1 MLAAL
6 TGALTASRLG
16 IAGTI
21 IGAAFMSLASTVG
34 SAIYKHY
41 ITSSNERLRAAAA
54 SLAPKASHSRGG
66 LGGRPAPRPGG
77 AGPAGAGPAG
87 RQGCLDRRPDPARR
101 QSTAGPTRRY
111 PVRELGAPP
120 RRRMATSRPTG
131 PRPDLPARYPN
142 GDLASART
150 QTFAWDQPGPDR
162 RGPATGAAWAATR
175 RPPRPPTERS
185 GRPADL
191 VGRSPGRPRPGRPG
205 DPGRPDQSSAASPA
219 PDAGHR
225 WPWARRRWVIAAAT
239 ALGVFVVTM
248 GAVTVFEVLAGK
260 PLDAVVWHQ
269 HSSGTTLGG
278 LVGGSGGHHPRP
290 STSPT
295 PSHSPGSSHSP
306 RPSHTPS
313 STPTPTTSSPT
324 PTPSGSPSPSSSA
337 TPSGNASSPPRRTR
351 PRPPPRPRHRAHP
364 PRPLAPRTIQRGRDS
379 APPGP
384 ARHSRQR
391 AGQSRVGYR
400 RP

>member
-6 TGALTASRLG
+6 TGAVTASRLG

-41 ITSSNERLRAAAA
+41 LTRSNERLRAAAA
-54 SLAPKASHSRGG
+54 SLAPKASHSAVASAVARHHAQQDPIQPG
-66 LGGRPAPRPGG
+66 PARPG
-77 AGPAGAGPAG
+77 PASWDRASWDRAA
-87 RQGCLDRRPDPARR
+87 LDQAALDQAALDQAARDQAAR
-101 QSTAGPTRRY
+101 DQTQRY
-111 PVRELGAPP
+111 PVRQLGAPP
-120 RRRMATSRPTG
+120 APAHGYVS
-131 PRPDLPARYPN
+131 PDGTETQIMPARYPD

-150 QTFAWDQPGPDR
+150 QTFAWDQPGPDQH
-162 RGPATGAAWAATR
+162 GPADTVRNTVRGA
-175 RPPRPPTERS
+175 
-185 GRPADL
+185 PADL
-191 VGRSPGRPRPGRPG
+191 GGDVPTARLRAPA
-205 DPGRPDQSSAASPA
+205 DPGRPDQPGAAGPP

-225 WPWARRRWVIAAAT
+225 WPWTRWPWTRRRWVIAAAT
-239 ALGVFVVTM
+239 ALGVFVVAM

-290 STSPT
+290 GTSPS

-313 STPTPTTSSPT
+313 SSPSPTTSSPT

-337 TPSGNASSPPRRTR
+337 TPSGNASSPAAPNSS
-351 PRPPPRPRHRAHP
+351 PPA
-364 PRPLAPRTIQRGRDS
+364 AQTAS
-379 APPGP
+379 PG
-384 ARHSRQR
+384 ASR
-391 AGQSRVGYR
+391 
-400 RP
+400 

>member
-41 ITSSNERLRAAAA
+41 ITSSNKRLRAAAA
-54 SLAPKASHSRGG
+54 SLAPKASHSAVASAVARHHAQEE
-66 LGGRPAPRPGG
+66 L
-77 AGPAGAGPAG
+77 AGPGPV
-87 RQGCLDRRPDPARR
+87 RPSRVQPE
-101 QSTAGPTRRY
+101 PTQRY
-111 PVRELGAPP
+111 PARELGAPP
-120 RRRMATSRPTG
+120 PPAHGYVS
-131 PRPDLPARYPN
+131 PDGTETQILPARYPN

-150 QTFAWDQPGPDR
+150 QTFAWDQPADR
-162 RGPATGAAWAATR
+162 RGPADTIHGAPGAPGA
-175 RPPRPPTERS
+175 
-185 GRPADL
+185 PADL
-191 VGRSPGRPRPGRPG
+191 GGFGGDVPTARLRAPG
-205 DPGRPDQSSAASPA
+205 DPGRPDQPDPAGAA

-225 WPWARRRWVIAAAT
+225 WAWARRRWVIAVAT
-239 ALGVFVVTM
+239 ALGVFVITM

-260 PLDAVVWHQ
+260 PLDAVLWHQ

-295 PSHSPGSSHSP
+295 PTHSPGSSHSP
-306 RPSHTPS
+306 RPSQTPS
-313 STPTPTTSSPT
+313 SSPTPTTSSPA

-337 TPSGNASSPPRRTR
+337 APSGHASAPAAPNSSPPAAQT
-351 PRPPPRPRHRAHP
+351 A
-364 PRPLAPRTIQRGRDS
+364 S
-379 APPGP
+379 PG
-384 ARHSRQR
+384 ASR
-391 AGQSRVGYR
+391 
-400 RP
+400 

>member
-41 ITSSNERLRAAAA
+41 ITSSNKRLRAAAA
-54 SLAPKASHSRGG
+54 SLAPKASHSAVASAVARHHAQEELAQPGQAQPG
-66 LGGRPAPRPGG
+66 QVGPGPVRPGQFQ
-77 AGPAGAGPAG
+77 AE
-87 RQGCLDRRPDPARR
+87 
-101 QSTAGPTRRY
+101 PTQRY
-111 PVRELGAPP
+111 PVRELGAPAAP
-120 RRRMATSRPTG
+120 AHGYVS
-131 PRPDLPARYPN
+131 PDGTETQILPARYPN

-150 QTFAWDQPGPDR
+150 QTFAWDQPSDR
-162 RGPATGAAWAATR
+162 RGPADLGGLGGDVPTAR
-175 RPPRPPTERS
+175 LRPP
-185 GRPADL
+185 G
-191 VGRSPGRPRPGRPG
+191 GPGRPG
-205 DPGRPDQSSAASPA
+205 DPGRPDQSIAASPA
-219 PDAGHR
+219 LDAGHR
-225 WPWARRRWVIAAAT
+225 WAWARRRWVIAAAT

-248 GAVTVFEVLAGK
+248 GAVTAFEVLAGK

-295 PSHSPGSSHSP
+295 PTHSPGSSHSP

-313 STPTPTTSSPT
+313 SSPTPTPSSPA

-337 TPSGNASSPPRRTR
+337 APSGNASTPAAPNSSPPAAKTAS
-351 PRPPPRPRHRAHP
+351 PGAS
-364 PRPLAPRTIQRGRDS
+364 T
-379 APPGP
+379 PGP
-384 ARHSRQR
+384 
-391 AGQSRVGYR
+391 
-400 RP
+400 

>member
-6 TGALTASRLG
+6 TGAVTASRLG

-41 ITSSNERLRAAAA
+41 LTRSNERLRAAAA
-54 SLAPKASHSRGG
+54 SLAPKASHSAVASAVARHHAQQD
-66 LGGRPAPRPGG
+66 PIHP
-77 AGPAGAGPAG
+77 GPAWPGDRASWDRAA
-87 RQGCLDRRPDPARR
+87 LDQAALDQAALDQAARD
-101 QSTAGPTRRY
+101 QTQRY
-111 PVRELGAPP
+111 PVRQLGAPP
-120 RRRMATSRPTG
+120 APAHGYVS
-131 PRPDLPARYPN
+131 PD
-142 GDLASART
+142 GTET
-150 QTFAWDQPGPDR
+150 QIMPGPVPGR
-162 RGPATGAAWAATR
+162 RLRLGPDPDVRLGPAAPAPDQHGPDQHGPADTVRNTVRGA
-175 RPPRPPTERS
+175 
-185 GRPADL
+185 PADL
-191 VGRSPGRPRPGRPG
+191 GGDVPTARLRAPA
-205 DPGRPDQSSAASPA
+205 DPGRPDQPGAAGPP

-225 WPWARRRWVIAAAT
+225 WPWTRWPWTRRRWVIAAAT
-239 ALGVFVVTM
+239 ALGVFVVAM

-290 STSPT
+290 GTSPS

-313 STPTPTTSSPT
+313 STPSPTTSSPT

-351 PRPPPRPRHRAHP
+351 PRPPPRPRHRA
-364 PRPLAPRTIQRGRDS
+364 RPGADI
-379 APPGP
+379 
-384 ARHSRQR
+384 RQR
-391 AGQSRVGYR
+391 YSLTDVHDDGPVAS
-400 RP
+400 

>member
-41 ITSSNERLRAAAA
+41 LTRSNERLRAAAA
-54 SLAPKASHSRGG
+54 SLAPKASHSAVASAVARHHAQQD
-66 LGGRPAPRPGG
+66 PIQP
-77 AGPAGAGPAG
+77 GPAQP
-87 RQGCLDRRPDPARR
+87 
-101 QSTAGPTRRY
+101 GPTRPGPASWDRAARDRAALDQTQRY
-111 PVRELGAPP
+111 PVRRLGAPP
-120 RRRMATSRPTG
+120 APAHGYVS
-131 PRPDLPARYPN
+131 PDGTETQIMPARHSD
-142 GDLASART
+142 GDLASARA
-150 QTFAWDQPGPDR
+150 QTFAWDQHGPDQHSPEQHGPADTVR
-162 RGPATGAAWAATR
+162 STVRGAPADLGGDVPTARLRGPA
-175 RPPRPPTERS
+175 
-185 GRPADL
+185 
-191 VGRSPGRPRPGRPG
+191 
-205 DPGRPDQSSAASPA
+205 DPGRPDQPGAAGPP

-225 WPWARRRWVIAAAT
+225 WPWTRWPWTRRRWVIAAAT
-239 ALGVFVVTM
+239 ALGVFVVAM

-290 STSPT
+290 GTSPS

-313 STPTPTTSSPT
+313 SSPSPTTSSPT

-337 TPSGNASSPPRRTR
+337 APSGNASSPAAPNSS
-351 PRPPPRPRHRAHP
+351 PPA
-364 PRPLAPRTIQRGRDS
+364 AQTAS
-379 APPGP
+379 PG
-384 ARHSRQR
+384 ASR
-391 AGQSRVGYR
+391 
-400 RP
+400 